1 MSSAL
6 KASQVDLSKI
16 TFSAPK
22 TLDNG
27 GKMLFLNYG
36 GGINPFY
43 ITLPEVEVPFDPMY
57 FADNDTSGKYNI
69 KISLKDLESNNE
81 LKCLHEKLGELDTL
95 LKEKAIE
102 NSQQWFRKAKL
113 SSDTINELYTP
124 LIKVATDPETGE
136 PNGKWPDSFGFKVVK
151 KDGKF
156 PNFSIYD
163 NSKPPVVFDV
173 DGKTDTPVD
182 LENVIMKGTLIKAVL
197 KCNGVWIANGK
208 FGCTWR
214 AEQVRAKLP
223 EGGLREFA
231 IESDSD
237 DSDDEVVD
245 EKPVMIEDSDEDVHE
260 SEEEEEEVKEPEPE
274 PGPKKK
280 VRKLKVK
287 KKSPE

>member
-163 NSKPPVVFDV
+163 NSTPPVVFDV

-274 PGPKKK
+274 PEPKKK

>member
-245 EKPVMIEDSDEDVHE
+245 EKPVMIEDSDEVVHE
-260 SEEEEEEVKEPEPE
+260 SEEEEGKEPEPE
-274 PGPKKK
+274 PEPKKK

>member
-245 EKPVMIEDSDEDVHE
+245 EKHVMIEDSDEDVHE

-274 PGPKKK
+274 PEPKKN

>member
-43 ITLPEVEVPFDPMY
+43 ITLPEVEVPFAPMY

-274 PGPKKK
+274 PEPKKK

>member
-260 SEEEEEEVKEPEPE
+260 SEEEEVKEPEPE
-274 PGPKKK
+274 PEPEPKKK

>member
-6 KASQVDLSKI
+6 KASQADLSKL

-182 LENVIMKGTLIKAVL
+182 LENVIMKCTLIKAVL

-274 PGPKKK
+274 PEPKKK

>member
-136 PNGKWPDSFGFKVVK
+136 PNGK
-151 KDGKF
+151 
-156 PNFSIYD
+156 Y
-163 NSKPPVVFDV
+163 PP
-173 DGKTDTPVD
+173 KTDISTGEPIVASS
-182 LENVIMKGTLIKAVL
+182 LCTASIVPACIALNNSSVGTNWSA
-197 KCNGVWIANGK
+197 
-208 FGCTWR
+208 
-214 AEQVRAKLP
+214 
-223 EGGLREFA
+223 
-231 IESDSD
+231 
-237 DSDDEVVD
+237 
-245 EKPVMIEDSDEDVHE
+245 
-260 SEEEEEEVKEPEPE
+260 
-274 PGPKKK
+274 
-280 VRKLKVK
+280 
-287 KKSPE
+287 

>member
-81 LKCLHEKLGELDTL
+81 LKCLHENLGELDTL

-274 PGPKKK
+274 PEPKKK

>member
-274 PGPKKK
+274 PEPKKK
-280 VRKLKVK
+280 VRKLNVK

>member
-16 TFSAPK
+16 TFSVPK

-260 SEEEEEEVKEPEPE
+260 SEEEEVKEPEPE
-274 PGPKKK
+274 PEPKKK

>member
-260 SEEEEEEVKEPEPE
+260 SEEEEVKEPEPE
-274 PGPKKK
+274 PEPKKK

>member
-274 PGPKKK
+274 PEPKKK

>member
-43 ITLPEVEVPFDPMY
+43 ITLPEGEVPFDPMY

-274 PGPKKK
+274 PEPKKK

>member
-237 DSDDEVVD
+237 DSYDEVVD

-274 PGPKKK
+274 PEPKKK

>member
-245 EKPVMIEDSDEDVHE
+245 EKRVMIEDSDEDVHE
-260 SEEEEEEVKEPEPE
+260 SEEEEVKEPEPE
-274 PGPKKK
+274 PEPKKK